1 MSKCNDSVK
10 RYTPIELV
18 TVFNNWLT
26 DPERCVICIE
36 GIYKKVPR
44 GKYVFDYITDDKACL
59 GLHLSLNQKRSLE
72 ENSFVRV
79 FGTLTR
85 RLSDKGII
93 NLVLEVSRIE
103 VVEERVVDEAE
114 VERFRLLKEKMKS
127 GHKNVDQIITEALF
141 EGRTPSVALLY
152 ADGSITDQD
161 FEGNIDAAR
170 ASVGFSEVRESFA
183 NTPALCAK
191 LAEIDGKGFDAI
203 AIVRGG
209 GSGLENLDAV
219 PVLETVVQM
228 KTPVIA
234 AIGHVADKLFI
245 KEVADKTISTPSG
258 LGKYFSDLVEGVARR
273 KENSRSALTKEIAK
287 QFEDRLASE
296 KKNNED
302 LRKQVETLTAS
313 QKKTSEQY
321 AEERVQA
328 NARMRKA
335 ENDGMA
341 KDRKIMEYE
350 SRIKSLDA
358 LATNLREQYDK
369 KVNESNSTVQALQ
382 KELSEIKEAL
392 SSSDKNFALEH
403 QQVEVWKQK
412 AASSRRANYTLFAVM
427 AIMVAIAAKYFG
439 IF

>member
-10 RYTPIELV
+10 CYTPIELV

-26 DPERCVICIE
+26 DHERCVICIE

-79 FGTLTR
+79 CGTLTR
-85 RLSDKGII
+85 RLSDKGLI
-93 NLVLEVSRIE
+93 NLSLEVSRIE

-114 VERFRLLKEKMKS
+114 VERFRLLKEKMKC

-141 EGRTPSVALLY
+141 EGRMPSVALLY

-170 ASVGFSEVRESFA
+170 ASIGFTDFRESFA

-191 LAEIDGKGFDAI
+191 LAEIDGSGFDAV

-209 GSGLENLDAV
+209 GSGLEALDAV
-219 PVLETVVQM
+219 PVLEAVAHM
-228 KTPVIA
+228 NTPVIA
-234 AIGHVADKLFI
+234 AIGHAADRLFIKDVADK
-245 KEVADKTISTPSG
+245 EVTTPSG
-258 LGKYFSDLVEGVARR
+258 LGKYFSDLVESVAKS
-273 KENSRSALTKEIAK
+273 KENSRSALTKEIGK
-287 QFEDRLASE
+287 QFTEQLASE

-302 LRKQVETLTAS
+302 LRKQIAALTAS
-313 QKKTSEQY
+313 QKETAKQY

-328 NARMRKA
+328 NIRARKA
-335 ENDGMA
+335 ETDGVA
-341 KDRKIMEYE
+341 KDRKIREYE
-350 SRIKSLDA
+350 DQLKSLRETVDRQRGRFDKDVQDA
-358 LATNLREQYDK
+358 NT
-369 KVNESNSTVQALQ
+369 VNKALQ
-382 KELSEIKEAL
+382 KELDAIRSAL
-392 SSSDKNFALEH
+392 SESDKSRALVVKDLEAAQSKAAQARTLNFLFVLFALGAF
-403 QQVEVWKQK
+403 
-412 AASSRRANYTLFAVM
+412 AARQFGLF
-427 AIMVAIAAKYFG
+427 
-439 IF
+439 